1 MACQLDYQS
10 VIASEK
16 QTRSWPVCSKLGQA
30 TNGTTTHYAT
40 GTERVVFGLCGAG
53 IASGLALLLHQQSR
67 SVRAQASHT
76 YEHLMG
82 TWIRDKEASDS
93 FENAMKVMQINP
105 FLKTAMRQLKGIRL
119 EQTDDAVVL
128 HLLSRFPWF
137 KLQERYPWSGHSVQ
151 LRRRDF
157 RPGKASGA
165 LSQDADAL
173 WIEQVW
179 RDPVGGHGSECA
191 WSPEPGT
198 LYVDSTIQVQG

>member
-1 MACQLDYQS
+1 MHLS
-10 VIASEK
+10 
-16 QTRSWPVCSKLGQA
+16 
-30 TNGTTTHYAT
+30 
-40 GTERVVFGLCGAG
+40 GTEARVVLALSGAG
-53 IASGLALLLHQQSR
+53 IASGLVLLRHQQSR
-67 SVRAQASHT
+67 SVKAQASHT
-76 YEHLMG
+76 YDHLMG
-82 TWIRDKEASDS
+82 TWIRDKQASDS
-93 FENAMKVMQINP
+93 FENAMTVMQINP

-128 HLLSRFPWF
+128 NLLSRFPWF
-137 KLQERYPWSGHSVQ
+137 KLQERYPWSGHPVQ

-157 RPGKASGA
+157 RRGKASGA

-198 LYVDSTIQVQG
+198 LYVDSTIQVQGKKAQYRQVYRAQS